1 MNTINYIKAAVTAVL
16 AFVASILGVLAVP
29 VGLMVICNII
39 DYATGLLATPFR
51 EEKVNS
57 YKSIRGIT
65 KKVAMWI
72 LVIIG
77 AVLDELIIYA
87 VSMLGY
93 TAPFTFLVACVVAI
107 WIVCSE
113 IISILENISDMGVP
127 MPRFLLPLVKHI
139 KVHVEEKVTVDILDN
154 DEGA

>member
-1 MNTINYIKAAVTAVL
+1 MNTVNYVKAAVTA
-16 AFVASILGVLAVP
+16 FFSFIASVLGVLAVP
-29 VGLMVICNII
+29 VALMVACNII
-39 DYATGLLATPFR
+39 DYTTGLLATPFR

-72 LVIIG
+72 LVVIG
-77 AVLDELIIYA
+77 AILDELIIYA

-93 TAPFTFLVACVVAI
+93 TAPFTFLVACVVAM

-113 IISILENISDMGVP
+113 IISILENISDMGVD
-127 MPRFLLPLVKHI
+127 MPAFLLPLVKHI
-139 KVHVEEKVTVDILDN
+139 KTHVEEKVTVDALED
-154 DEGA
+154 DEDA